1 MMGESE
7 EDKEREE
14 RKKLLIKK
22 KKKGKG
28 RNQAK
33 EVQAAEMR
41 PLWAREVQ
49 TASKTGSGSGF
60 PM

>member
-1 MMGESE
+1 MGESE

-22 KKKGKG
+22 EKGKG
-28 RNQAK
+28 RNQAR

-49 TASKTGSGSGF
+49 TASKIGSGSGF

>member
-1 MMGESE
+1 MGY
-7 EDKEREE
+7 DGGKE
-14 RKKLLIKK
+14 RKKKNFFNLK

-28 RNQAK
+28 RNQAR

-41 PLWAREVQ
+41 PAWAREVQ